1 VRTVLETAKS
11 RTVLSNIS
19 ASGLVRSVVDL
30 GVDAGGEQRSDQAE
44 GKAGEGEKQGV
55 HGGLQCE
62 SASGSIE
69 SIGSAVKPA

>member
-1 VRTVLETAKS
+1 VRTFLETAKS

-19 ASGLVRSVVDL
+19 GLVRGVVGL

-69 SIGSAVKPA
+69 SIGGAAKPA